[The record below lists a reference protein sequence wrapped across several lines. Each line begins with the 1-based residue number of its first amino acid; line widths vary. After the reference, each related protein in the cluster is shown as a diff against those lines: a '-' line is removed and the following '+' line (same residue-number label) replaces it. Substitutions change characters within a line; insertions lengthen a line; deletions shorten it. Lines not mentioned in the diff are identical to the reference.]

1 MMTSLVNH
9 SPVLFSSFLTKW
21 ELPVVR
27 TFESLS
33 VIIISQI
40 GPIFLW
46 TQQGRWIC
54 MSWHVGKR
62 HLQSYLHESSFVQG
76 LE

>member
-40 GPIFLW
+40 GPIFL
-46 TQQGRWIC
+46 
-54 MSWHVGKR
+54 
-62 HLQSYLHESSFVQG
+62 
-76 LE
+76 